1 MVANPT
7 KTRIA
12 LGVLALV
19 QGPLGLWAVFAPR
32 SFYDHFPGAG
42 RHWVAL
48 SGPYDHHL
56 VTDVG
61 ALSLALTVVL
71 VAAAWTADRR
81 LVLVAAGAWLAWSIP
96 HLVFH
101 LGHDHVL
108 PSADHVISDVGQAL
122 TVALA
127 AGLLISNRRPPEAS
141 S

>member
-32 SFYDHFPGAG
+32 SFYDHFPGGG

-48 SGPYDHHL
+48 SGHYDHHL

-71 VAAAWTADRR
+71 IAAAWTADRR

-108 PSADHVISDVGQAL
+108 PSADHVVSDVGQAL
-122 TVALA
+122 TVVLA
-127 AGLLISNRRPPEAS
+127 AGLLIFNRQPPEAS